1 MDLKKILIEAN
12 RFSEDIKFV
21 FINEY
26 KKLLD
31 ENELSQK
38 QSLVLSIIE
47 KKQQLTMNEVAEIIN
62 GTPSAASQFI
72 QKLEKKQYVKREV
85 NKDNRRE
92 VFVLLDEKGEAFFN
106 EMTAIDERVLEK
118 YFLQLSEEDIIKY
131 HEILKKLHQI
141 VVRGGKG

>member
-1 MDLKKILIEAN
+1 MDLKQMLIEAN

-38 QSLVLSIIE
+38 QSLVLSILD
-47 KKQQLTMNEVAEIIN
+47 KKHRLTMNEIAEIIN

-72 QKLEKKQYVKREV
+72 QKLEKKQYVKRET
-85 NKDNRRE
+85 NKENRRV
-92 VFVLLDEKGEAFFN
+92 VFVYLDEKGKQFFTD
-106 EMTAIDERVLEK
+106 MIAIDERVLEK
-118 YFLQLSEEDIIKY
+118 YFLRLPEEDIIKY
-131 HEILKKLHQI
+131 HEILKKLHHI
-141 VVRGGKG
+141 VVSGGES